1 MRRRD
6 FIQAIATG
14 ALALTSGCAT
24 KRSTRTVAGHSRPR
38 LFFTSAGK
46 TCLIDED
53 GTGFETLEF
62 NKPNQVTWQPGPFL
76 PDGKRVIFLS
86 MEKRRDGPGRPF
98 DQYYTLTPTHL
109 WLYDLDSKSL
119 TEIATKERE
128 EVFYAPQALV
138 SDARMLVQVPRSKLG
153 QVLSM
158 NLDGSDARS
167 FTRPGEGLPYGFS
180 VSPDNERVA
189 FHLASPQGYQIWT
202 SDARGAN
209 RKLVAAH
216 PDHLYFGP
224 SWSPDGEWL
233 MFQDCLFKTDPGHE
247 ASDIC
252 VARPNGT
259 ELRALTSGQEQW
271 FAATYGN
278 PAHRGSGSNMPA
290 WTRDGQILFS
300 RRLPGSRV
308 AWEYQSNRPDT
319 DHFNRDWKPELARG
333 GTEICRLNPR
343 DGQALRLTHND
354 LPVWDFRASESP
366 DGKRIAFCRC
376 AVGETPSLWV
386 MDATGGGE
394 RLLTQGLDES
404 GADQP
409 RWLPNKKSVPI

>member
-24 KRSTRTVAGHSRPR
+24 KRSTRTVSDHSRPR

-86 MEKRRDGPGRPF
+86 MEERRDGPGRPF

-158 NLDGSDARS
+158 NLDGSDARP

-180 VSPDNERVA
+180 VSPDSDRVA

-209 RKLVAAH
+209 RKLVAAR

-247 ASDIC
+247 SSDIC

-308 AWEYQSNRPDT
+308 AWEYQSSRPDT

-333 GTEICRLNPR
+333 GTEICRLNPK

-354 LPVWDFRASESP
+354 PPVWDFRASESP